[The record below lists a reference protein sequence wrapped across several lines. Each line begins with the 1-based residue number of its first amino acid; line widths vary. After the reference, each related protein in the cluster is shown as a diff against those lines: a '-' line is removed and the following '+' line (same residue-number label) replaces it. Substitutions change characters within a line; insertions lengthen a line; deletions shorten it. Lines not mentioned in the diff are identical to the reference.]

1 MTPPLRNPQFF
12 YTTTA
17 QPCPYLPARMER
29 KILVDL
35 AVPDADTLHSRLS
48 ATGFRRSHTLAYA
61 PLCAGCS
68 ACIPIR
74 LPVAAFAPSRTQ
86 KRVWNRNTD
95 LSATLLPPVATGEQ
109 YELFRQYLNT
119 RHADGEMANMTA
131 RDYRIMVE
139 ETTVDTQIIEFRTA
153 DNKLVAVSLTDT
165 LDDGLSAVYSFYDPQ
180 QTTRSLGG
188 MLCFFLFT
196 RHFCSAARICIWATG
211 FRAAPRWRT
220 KAASDRQK
228 SCVMIHGSRW
238 TRSSPSTPRG
248 TPCSPMRRYS
258 DPPARHGPAPRRP
271 CARGAG
277 LITGSGFFVRPGG
290 SQLANTCTLAQ
301 PVLQIRHNAVP
312 YGSGPDQP
320 FGCSKHHS
328 LTQLPAIGVFLQR
341 HPQTTPH
348 DGELIERENQKPAVI
363 PKHCHMVPLC
373 GNAQLGE
380 LIALEVKH
388 LPT

>member
-1 MTPPLRNPQFF
+1 MHPGLPIMTPPLRIPQFF

-180 QTTRSLGG
+180 QTTRSLGVYVV
-188 MLCFFLFT
+188 LFLIHQTFLLGRPYLYLGYWIPGSPKMAYKSRFRPAEILRDDTWQPLDPEQPINTT
-196 RHFCSAARICIWATG
+196 RDALFPD
-211 FRAAPRWRT
+211 AP
-220 KAASDRQK
+220 
-228 SCVMIHGSRW
+228 
-238 TRSSPSTPRG
+238 
-248 TPCSPMRRYS
+248 
-258 DPPARHGPAPRRP
+258 
-271 CARGAG
+271 
-277 LITGSGFFVRPGG
+277 LF
-290 SQLANTCTLAQ
+290 
-301 PVLQIRHNAVP
+301 
-312 YGSGPDQP
+312 
-320 FGCSKHHS
+320 
-328 LTQLPAIGVFLQR
+328 
-341 HPQTTPH
+341 
-348 DGELIERENQKPAVI
+348 
-363 PKHCHMVPLC
+363 
-373 GNAQLGE
+373 
-380 LIALEVKH
+380 
-388 LPT
+388 